1 MVRLRLMR
9 LGRRH
14 RPFYRLNAIDQRT
27 RRNGKVI
34 ENLGW
39 FNPIAPEGTQ
49 KLELKVDRIKHWLS
63 QGAQPSDTVRDI
75 LGREGILEGKAFDLW
90 EKDRLYS
97 KKRMVGKVAVKRA
110 DAATE
115 AMAEFAKEAEGDIAE
130 FQKALTA
137 AVSTAKA
144 AAAKA
149 DPEGADKAATE
160 AEAALASAKKADEAA
175 RASKAAAEAA
185 EAAAA
190 AEAKPEPEAE
200 PAAESE

>member
-75 LGREGILEGKAFDLW
+75 LGREGILDGKALELW
-90 EKDRLYS
+90 EKDRMYA
-97 KKRMVGKVAVKRA
+97 KKRMTSRVAVKRA
-110 DAATE
+110 DAVTE
-115 AMAEFAKEAEGDIAE
+115 AMAEFAKEAEGDITE
-130 FQKALTA
+130 YQKALTA
-137 AVSTAKA
+137 AVSAAKA

-149 DPEGADKAATE
+149 DPEAADKAATE
-160 AEAALASAKKADEAA
+160 AEAALAGAKQADEAA

-185 EAAAA
+185 EKAA
-190 AEAKPEPEAE
+190 AEAAKPEAEAE